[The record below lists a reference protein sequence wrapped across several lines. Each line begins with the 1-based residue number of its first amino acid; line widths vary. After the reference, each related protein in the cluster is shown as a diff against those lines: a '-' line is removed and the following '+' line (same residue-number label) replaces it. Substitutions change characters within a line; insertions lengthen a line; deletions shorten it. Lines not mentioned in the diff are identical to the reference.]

1 MGLLRTN
8 EVPPNPHAQPE
19 KFQAHMSG
27 KATTALVAD
36 EQTPGERKLKLL
48 QDSESDLFLAD
59 GDRLYRFLDFTP
71 LGIEAKTLDTS
82 EHKVYHL
89 SNAAFL
95 RLVAER
101 DVLEKWWE

>member
-8 EVPPNPHAQPE
+8 KVPPNPHTRPDE
-19 KFQAHMSG
+19 FQACVSG
-27 KATTALVAD
+27 QATTALVAE
-36 EQTPGERKLKLL
+36 EQTPEEEKLSLL
-48 QDSESDLFLAD
+48 KDSEGDLFLAD
-59 GDRLYRFLDFTP
+59 GARLCRVLDFTP

-95 RLVAER
+95 RLAAER
-101 DVLEKWWE
+101 DVLEK